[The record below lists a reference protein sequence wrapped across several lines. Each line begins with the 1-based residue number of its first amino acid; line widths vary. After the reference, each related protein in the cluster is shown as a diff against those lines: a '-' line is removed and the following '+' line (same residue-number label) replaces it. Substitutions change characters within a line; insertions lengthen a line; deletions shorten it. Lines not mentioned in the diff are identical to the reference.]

1 MRVVSS
7 IEGSVSST
15 FWKRRESAWSALKVW
30 RYSSQVVA
38 PMQRR
43 VPSWRA
49 GLSRFEASI
58 VPRPALPAPTT
69 VWISSM
75 KRTGLASLA
84 SAASTAFSRFS
95 KSPR

>member
-1 MRVVSS
+1 MVSS
-7 IEGSVSST
+7 TEGSVTST
-15 FWKRRESAWSALKVW
+15 FWNRRASAWSLWKVW

-43 VPSWRA
+43 EPSWRA
-49 GLSRFEASI
+49 GLSRFEASM

-75 KRTGLASLA
+75 KSTGFSCSA
-84 SAASTAFSRFS
+84 SAASTAFRRFS